1 MTSSVRTRGATIHA
15 QPFFRRK
22 AAEKTAPRHRECP
35 LGKDMSGS
43 RFIVERKGVSISTR
57 VAAPLA

>member
-1 MTSSVRTRGATIHA
+1 MTSSVRTGARIHA

-22 AAEKTAPRHRECP
+22 AAEKNSPALICECP